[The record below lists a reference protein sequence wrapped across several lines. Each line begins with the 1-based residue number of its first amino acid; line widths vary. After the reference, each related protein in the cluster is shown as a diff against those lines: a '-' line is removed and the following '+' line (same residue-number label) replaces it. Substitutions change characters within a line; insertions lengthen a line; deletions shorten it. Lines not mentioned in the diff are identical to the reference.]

1 MIDLHSHSTASD
13 GSRTPE
19 SLVELALERGLRALA
34 LTDHDTMDGVAR
46 AQARARGTTLTLLP
60 GVEIEIESDAGE
72 FHLLGLALVGDR
84 SLLANALV
92 RLQAARRERN
102 ERMVAKMQA
111 AGIQITTEE
120 LARTAG
126 GQIVSRAHFARLLVT
141 KKVVNSIDT
150 AFKRFLGKGK
160 EFYEPRLCLPLREA
174 TDLIRGAGGVA
185 VVAHPISLGL
195 KGPGLRARLSAFR
208 DQGVAG
214 VEAWHPNHDVGQCR
228 AFEKAARGLGM
239 IVTGGSDY
247 HGDHMPQRRLGLTA
261 GGREIP
267 DTYLDTLPSLHPAGS

>member
-19 SLVELALERGLRALA
+19 SLVDLAVERGLTALA
-34 LTDHDTMDGVAR
+34 LTDHDTMDGVEP
-46 AQARARGTTLTLLP
+46 AQARAAGTSLTLLP
-60 GVEIEIESDAGE
+60 GVEIEIESAAGE

-84 SLLANALV
+84 SLLTDALV

-102 ERMVAKMQA
+102 QRMVAKMQE
-111 AGIQITTEE
+111 AGVPITSEE
-120 LARTAG
+120 LARAAG
-126 GQIVSRAHFARLLVT
+126 GQIVSRAHFARLLVQ
-141 KKVVNSIDT
+141 KKVVSSIDA

-185 VVAHPISLGL
+185 VIAHPISLGL
-195 KGPGLRARLSAFR
+195 KGPGLRAHLSACK

-214 VEAWHPNHDVGQCR
+214 IEAWHPNHDVKQCH
-228 AFEKAARGLGM
+228 AFEKMARDLGM

-267 DTYLDTLPSLHPAGS
+267 DSLLDTLPSLHPTGG